1 MGTISSGSIGAIRT
15 SRSRFGIVF
24 RRVFNPILIYAH
36 NPSPMT
42 GRGNNTYLV
51 AGASG
56 AGVLIDAGIGE
67 PQHLAE
73 IDEQLAGHRARLD
86 RVLVTHGHADH
97 ASGAPVLAAA
107 HPHAAFAKYPWLEE
121 DARYQ
126 VAWRPLADGDVVAA
140 GDESLIVLHMP
151 GHSPDHVVF
160 WHESSRTAFT
170 GDLVVAGSSVMIHAS
185 RGGDLAGY
193 LTALERLLA
202 LAPHTLLPAHGP
214 RVDDPAALITGYLE
228 HRRTRERQ
236 IIAAL
241 QGGHTTVQAIAESIY
256 DGLDPALMA
265 AARENVRAHLEKL
278 KAEGRA
284 IDEAGRWTM

>member
-1 MGTISSGSIGAIRT
+1 
-15 SRSRFGIVF
+15 
-24 RRVFNPILIYAH
+24 VFNPILIAAH

-56 AGVLIDAGIGE
+56 EGALVDAGIGE
-67 PQHLAE
+67 PRHLAD
-73 IDEQLAGHRARLD
+73 IDAQLAGRRARLD

-97 ASGAPVLAAA
+97 ASGAPALASA
-107 HPHAAFAKYPWLEE
+107 HPHASFAKYPWPEE

-126 VAWRPLADGDVVAA
+126 VAWQPLADLDVVAA
-140 GDESLIVLHMP
+140 GDEPLRVLHMP

-160 WHESSRTAFT
+160 WHEASRTAFT

-193 LTALERLLA
+193 LTSLERLLA
-202 LAPHTLLPAHGP
+202 LAPRTLLPAHGP
-214 RVDDPAALITGYLE
+214 RVDDPAALITLYLE
-228 HRRTRERQ
+228 HRRLRERQ
-236 IIAAL
+236 VIAAL
-241 QGGHTTVQAIAESIY
+241 QGGHATVQAIAESIY

-278 KAEGRA
+278 RAEGRA
-284 IDEAGRWTM
+284 TDEAGRWTM